1 MLTMALPFPSEL
13 PRTRGRV
20 EVGLAAQTHEVSAC
34 QDLLAPPM
42 PPGRPLLLSDPLG
55 LEGREA

>member
-13 PRTRGRV
+13 PSTRGRV

-34 QDLLAPPM
+34 QDLSLPM
-42 PPGRPLLLSDPLG
+42 PPGKPLLLSDPLG
-55 LEGREA
+55 LEGRDA